1 MRIQFELTEEKAN
14 ELTQLMNTISTKKDL
29 FENALTFLE
38 WAVNELQ
45 QDPDR
50 IIGSIKEK
58 EDTYKELQMAAF
70 SNARSKAKALLQVH
84 KEVPSKGV

>member
-14 ELTQLMNTISTKKDL
+14 ELTQLMNTIGVSTKKDL

-38 WAVNELQ
+38 WAVNEIQ

-70 SNARSKAKALLQVH
+70 SNARSKAKVLKVLQAH
-84 KEVPSKGV
+84 GVS

>member
-14 ELTQLMNTISTKKDL
+14 ELTQLMNTIGVSTKKDL

-84 KEVPSKGV
+84 GAS